1 MLHFFFVALLPLTL
15 HATEK
20 AVPFSHE
27 LLDQVLVQYVDTQ
40 GLVDYAALKKDRR
53 LLDAYI
59 DSLRQT
65 SPASHPQRFASSQ
78 HELAYW
84 INAYNASVLRGVI
97 DAYPVASVMD
107 IKLFDGFFN
116 RQELVIGGQT
126 LTLNDLENT
135 IIRPQYQDPRI
146 HFVVNCG
153 ALSCPE
159 LENRAFKADDLEQ
172 RLEAALQRFAHNP
185 NHVFL
190 QGNQLHLSKIL
201 DWYGDD
207 FSNWFPSDRP
217 NPATK
222 PVQINYLLPYLKDE
236 TANRVRNIEKIK
248 ITFIEYDWALNAQK
262 PKAD

>member
-40 GLVDYAALKKDRR
+40 GLVEYAALKKDRR

-172 RLEAALQRFAHNP
+172 RLAALCPQPQSRLFTR
-185 NHVFL
+185 
-190 QGNQLHLSKIL
+190 Q
-201 DWYGDD
+201 
-207 FSNWFPSDRP
+207 
-217 NPATK
+217 PAP
-222 PVQINYLLPYLKDE
+222 PVQNSRL
-236 TANRVRNIEKIK
+236 VRR
-248 ITFIEYDWALNAQK
+248 
-262 PKAD
+262 